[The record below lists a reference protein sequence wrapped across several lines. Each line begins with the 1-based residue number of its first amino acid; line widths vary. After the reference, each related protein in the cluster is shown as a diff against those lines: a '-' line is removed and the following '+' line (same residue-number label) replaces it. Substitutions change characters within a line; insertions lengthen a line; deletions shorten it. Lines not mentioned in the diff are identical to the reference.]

1 MRQSCVLIVLSIAT
15 LVVASACG
23 GATASPAQAVGATTV
38 TLGDGKMAALP
49 KGTLY
54 VQFLDVPQP
63 AGNNLTHAHIAGFV
77 YLVNGAHRLVVAGGE
92 TKDLKVGEGAFV
104 PADISHTHTNPG
116 TTESRWYFISIRPNT
131 ARTAAPTFPGQKELF
146 GTPDLPAMAD
156 GAYTQALRM
165 VTLQPNGRTAAHKHG
180 GLESLVLLE
189 GSVEVRVQGA
199 SPKMLATGQGTH
211 VAAGTPLQIR
221 NTGNSAAK
229 FLAYF
234 VTAEGQAFSTDV
246 DTAP

>member
-1 MRQSCVLIVLSIAT
+1 MRHSLVLIVLSIAT
-15 LVVASACG
+15 LVASACG

-38 TLGDGKMAALP
+38 TLGDGKIAVLP

-77 YLVNGAHRLVVAGGE
+77 YLLNGAHRLAVAGGE
-92 TKDLKVGEGAFV
+92 TKELKVGEAAFV
-104 PADISHTHTNPG
+104 PADTSHTHSNPG
-116 TTESRWYFISIRPNT
+116 TAESRWYFISIRPNT

-146 GTPDLPAMAD
+146 GTPDLPGLAD
-156 GAYTQALRM
+156 GPYAQGLRL
-165 VTLQPNGRTAAHKHG
+165 VTLQPNGRTSAHKPG
-180 GLESLVLLE
+180 GLESVVLLE
-189 GSVEVRVQGA
+189 GNLEVRVQGA
-199 SPKMLATGQGTH
+199 SPKTLATGQGTH
-211 VAAGTPLQIR
+211 VTAGTPLQVR
-221 NTGNSAAK
+221 NTASSAAK

-234 VTAEGQAFSTDV
+234 ITAEGQAFSTDV